1 MDITE
6 DETLLERR
14 VAAVER
20 AAEAIR
26 ILSTR
31 GVKMKIFGSLA
42 RGDFG
47 LDSDVDF
54 MVMECPQ
61 DLIYAFE
68 GTVEDCMRDI
78 PFDVVY
84 YWEVAPHRL
93 PKFSK
98 DLIDIEELLVR
109 YDMIPSNSEK
119 ADEIESPPMGRFR
132 ASK

>member
-1 MDITE
+1 MAMTQD
-6 DETLLERR
+6 DKLLARQ

-20 AAEAIR
+20 AAQAIR
-26 ILSTR
+26 ILSAR
-31 GVKMKIFGSLA
+31 GVKMMIFGSLA
-42 RGDFG
+42 RGDVR

-54 MVMECPQ
+54 MVMECPR

-68 GTVEDCMRDI
+68 GTVEDCMQDI

-98 DLIDIEELLVR
+98 DLIDIEELLIR
-109 YDMIPSNSEK
+109 YDVPSVLRETVDSVE
-119 ADEIESPPMGRFR
+119 EPSMGRFR
-132 ASK
+132 ALS